1 MAVGHVETGPKS
13 IASVQRGAGRL
24 VRAQVDPWQR
34 MPLAARLSASS
45 DLLRPSSPCRAL
57 SAAERLTARTLRT
70 LVLHRKARQ
79 ELHPEGRRQVVLF
92 AGAAPGGPAGQG
104 RKTADGRALIKLC
117 TLWRSPGSR

>member
-1 MAVGHVETGPKS
+1 M
-13 IASVQRGAGRL
+13 
-24 VRAQVDPWQR
+24 RAQVDPWQR

-45 DLLRPSSPCRAL
+45 RKMTDLLRPNSPCRAL

-79 ELHPEGRRQVVLF
+79 VLHPEGRRQVVLF